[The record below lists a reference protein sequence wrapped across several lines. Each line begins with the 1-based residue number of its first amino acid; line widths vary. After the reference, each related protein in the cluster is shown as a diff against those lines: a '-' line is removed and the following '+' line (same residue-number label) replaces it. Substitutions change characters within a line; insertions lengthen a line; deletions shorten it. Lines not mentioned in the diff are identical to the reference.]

1 MCTEHRDLTWTLML
15 LLLSGVL
22 CGKWNVDY
30 QPLICAVKGS
40 SVVIPCSFQYP
51 PAKKIKFV
59 MWDHENYDMLGPF
72 VYDSRSA
79 DTSSKYQYIG
89 DKHHNCSLRVNQVE
103 HKDAG
108 TYRFRF
114 ESNSRAGKWTG
125 QGGSILKI
133 VDAIAV
139 VKRTNGDTVK
149 EGDSVTLSCSW
160 CDGGVPSSAF
170 VWLKNGEPFSEGP
183 SLSFK
188 DISFANSGNYTCSL
202 KAHEGSTSGVQHVN
216 VEHGPKNTSVSV
228 RPSTEVHAGSSITLS
243 CSSHANPPEI
253 YTWFRKYDELTVR
266 VGNKSELHLKQV
278 SPAADGEYLCSATNR
293 HGGQNSSV
301 VTLKVKAHSP
311 YSTFTRSAILI
322 ATVAAVTALLFVTAV
337 VTAVRRLNGK
347 RTRAPETEPGEDVQ
361 NAVYLNWPVVDNS
374 QEGNGCEILYAAV
387 DFNTKR
393 KTNMQQQMDSRNDDE
408 EVIYSTIYSLCAG
421 SKTEPFIR

>member
-1 MCTEHRDLTWTLML
+1 MGGKITVLKCVCLFLAHTETTSLLGDIFPLT
-15 LLLSGVL
+15 G
-22 CGKWNVDY
+22 WNVDY

-216 VEHGPKNTSVSV
+216 VERELKVSWLNAHTTSPPVCLLV
-228 RPSTEVHAGSSITLS
+228 FIVHALLDTPVQSIAYVLY
-243 CSSHANPPEI
+243 CSPVQYQHLNAKTYNDI
-253 YTWFRKYDELTVR
+253 IVLVTNGVTW
-266 VGNKSELHLKQV
+266 
-278 SPAADGEYLCSATNR
+278 
-293 HGGQNSSV
+293 
-301 VTLKVKAHSP
+301 
-311 YSTFTRSAILI
+311 
-322 ATVAAVTALLFVTAV
+322 
-337 VTAVRRLNGK
+337 
-347 RTRAPETEPGEDVQ
+347 
-361 NAVYLNWPVVDNS
+361 
-374 QEGNGCEILYAAV
+374 
-387 DFNTKR
+387 
-393 KTNMQQQMDSRNDDE
+393 
-408 EVIYSTIYSLCAG
+408 
-421 SKTEPFIR
+421 

>member
-1 MCTEHRDLTWTLML
+1 MNTFV
-15 LLLSGVL
+15 SGVL

-133 VDAIAV
+133 VD
-139 VKRTNGDTVK
+139 TVK

-202 KAHEGSTSGVQHVN
+202 KLINSSFISD
-216 VEHGPKNTSVSV
+216 GPKNTSVSV

-301 VTLKVKAHSP
+301 VTLKVKGELVKCSYHQSSSVFVGF
-311 YSTFTRSAILI
+311 YSSRFIRYTCTIYSRLPEAQFSSLPLPLSLHFCELPVCTTPLLWLI
-322 ATVAAVTALLFVTAV
+322 RDDHVMMLQSLCF
-337 VTAVRRLNGK
+337 RLNGK

-361 NAVYLNWPVVDNS
+361 VAPS
-374 QEGNGCEILYAAV
+374 
-387 DFNTKR
+387 
-393 KTNMQQQMDSRNDDE
+393 SH
-408 EVIYSTIYSLCAG
+408 
-421 SKTEPFIR
+421 

>member
-15 LLLSGVL
+15 LLLS
-22 CGKWNVDY
+22 
-30 QPLICAVKGS
+30 
-40 SVVIPCSFQYP
+40 
-51 PAKKIKFV
+51 
-59 MWDHENYDMLGPF
+59 
-72 VYDSRSA
+72 
-79 DTSSKYQYIG
+79 
-89 DKHHNCSLRVNQVE
+89 
-103 HKDAG
+103 
-108 TYRFRF
+108 
-114 ESNSRAGKWTG
+114 
-125 QGGSILKI
+125 
-133 VDAIAV
+133 DAIAV

-301 VTLKVKAHSP
+301 VTLKVKDTPVQSIAYVLYCSP
-311 YSTFTRSAILI
+311 VQYQHLNAKTYNDIIVLVTNGVTCTLSLQHVYQKRNSHRYRCRCHCTFVCGRCCD
-322 ATVAAVTALLFVTAV
+322 
-337 VTAVRRLNGK
+337 RRQK
-347 RTRAPETEPGEDVQ
+347 

>member
-1 MCTEHRDLTWTLML
+1 MNTFV
-15 LLLSGVL
+15 SGVL

-188 DISFANSGNYTCSL
+188 DISFANSGNYTLLILLNTNKTNMS
-202 KAHEGSTSGVQHVN
+202 SQVN
-216 VEHGPKNTSVSV
+216 VNVPLSYGPKNTSVSV

-301 VTLKVKAHSP
+301 VTLKVKGELVKCSYHQSSSVFVGF
-311 YSTFTRSAILI
+311 YS
-322 ATVAAVTALLFVTAV
+322 
-337 VTAVRRLNGK
+337 
-347 RTRAPETEPGEDVQ
+347 
-361 NAVYLNWPVVDNS
+361 
-374 QEGNGCEILYAAV
+374 
-387 DFNTKR
+387 
-393 KTNMQQQMDSRNDDE
+393 SRF
-408 EVIYSTIYSLCAG
+408 IRYTCTIYCICSLLQSCSIPA
-421 SKTEPFIR
+421 PQC